1 MASTF
6 NWYERAGCI
15 WQDQAALCAV
25 SWRQPSGAVA
35 GTVMG
40 NKYVPVGS
48 EGRPVGTVV
57 KEFASKV
64 VVIVAG

>member
-1 MASTF
+1 
-6 NWYERAGCI
+6 
-15 WQDQAALCAV
+15 
-25 SWRQPSGAVA
+25 
-35 GTVMG
+35 MG